1 MNDDCK
7 SIVTPQPAPKNR
19 IFAEKVQQAVKNA
32 YRENGGNL
40 TQAARAHGVSVSA
53 ARRWRDKD
61 RAANRDW
68 DHGQAASVNWLAE
81 CNRESLV
88 GDLLVEYLEMHMEAI
103 ESVKCQVADPLHR
116 VNALSRLSQA
126 LDRTMRSL
134 GKASPELS
142 RLAVAQWVLTRQA
155 EFVRNHCP
163 DHLPVLLEILEPFG
177 EALLREVGR

>member
-1 MNDDCK
+1 M
-7 SIVTPQPAPKNR
+7 
-19 IFAEKVQQAVKNA
+19 QQAVRNA

-40 TQAARAHGVSVSA
+40 SQAARAHGVSPSA

-61 RAANRDW
+61 RAANHDW
-68 DHGQAASVNWLAE
+68 DHAGAAPVNWLAE

-88 GDLLVEYLEMHMEAI
+88 GDLLVEYLGMHMEAM
-103 ESVKCQVADPLHR
+103 EAVKRVDEPLER
-116 VNALSRLSQA
+116 VKSLSQLSQA
-126 LDRTMRSL
+126 LDRTMRAL

-142 RLAVAQWVLTRQA
+142 RLAVAQWVLARLA
-155 EFVRNHCP
+155 EFVRHHFP